1 MSNIEKEK
9 KIIQQQKNKIRWKFG
24 AVLAA
29 AGIIILATV
38 AVILFTQLN
47 NNKEAETEVVTQV
60 QNPANKIKSEITRLQ
75 DEVKKDAAVQGSDKT
90 DVEAEITRLQ
100 DEVKKIEDAEK
111 WNKSN
116 AKKELKFILK
126 NIDASVKMGGL
137 MGEFRKYGTELTKTI
152 WYTFFKEL
160 TNFVLNNRK
169 RRLLVNS
176 GQTSKVQKEQ
186 DFYDFV
192 KLFDQGTKLS
202 WHPIPRQAVEPR
214 ERTELLR
221 SVSNKFDMKRHLFS
235 SVFHNYFTIRQENI
249 EQLKLE
255 ENTLLGIML
264 KHVLSDRKVKE
275 SDIK

>member
-137 MGEFRKYGTELTKTI
+137 MGEFRKHGIELTQSI

-176 GQTSKVQKEQ
+176 GQKSKVQKEQ

-192 KLFDQGTKLS
+192 NFFDKGTEMSLPS
-202 WHPIPRQAVEPR
+202 EE
-214 ERTELLR
+214 ERELLR
-221 SVSNKFDMKRHLFS
+221 SVSSKFETRNDLFRNL
-235 SVFHNYFTIRQENI
+235 FRKYFRI
-249 EQLKLE
+249 KLE
-255 ENTLLGIML
+255 HSRNTERAKREILGTML
-264 KHVLSDRKVKE
+264 KHILSNRKVKE
-275 SDIK
+275 IDIKKWQRQF